1 MDGAE
6 TAPDDG
12 ASGPRSEDYPIG
24 REIVF
29 CGERTQV
36 AGTLIVEDGTGP
48 CPFMVL
54 LWRPPEPPHP
64 CDWVPVTSIERQL
77 RAQRAA

>member
-1 MDGAE
+1 MRAAGDVA
-6 TAPDDG
+6 AV
-12 ASGPRSEDYPIG
+12 PRSEDYPIG
-24 REIVF
+24 RQLVF
-29 CGERTQV
+29 CGEMTTV

-48 CPFMVL
+48 YPFMVL

-77 RAQRAA
+77 RAQRAV